1 MVRGR
6 FMYGGQLM
14 EEYSNTAPAL
24 LDNHVDDH
32 VDVEIQECLSSD
44 PPKSFFMFA
53 GAGSGKTRSL
63 INTLEYL
70 DKEKGHYLAERG
82 KQIAVITYTNAA
94 CDEIGRRLQ
103 YKSIF
108 MVSTIHS
115 FLWEMIKN
123 FQQDIKIWVEG
134 TITAEIDE
142 LQNKQKTGKGGAAA
156 TTRAE
161 KIISKQKRLE
171 KIKTVKRFSYN
182 PNGENLGFDS
192 LSHDEVIKIGSEF
205 IAIRETMQE
214 ILVNKFPI
222 LLIDE
227 SQDTKKELVDAFLCV
242 YEKHKN
248 WAIGMF
254 GDTMQKIYADGKDHL
269 DEAVP
274 QEWVF
279 PQKIMNHRSAER
291 IVGLA
296 NAVRKLSDGKE
307 QRPRSD
313 AKKGF
318 VRLFIANVLSNK
330 EQTERLVAEKMS
342 EITSDIEWQTN
353 TGYECLILEHHMAA
367 SRFSFSNLY
376 TPLNDSKEFD
386 SALRKGEIAEISFL
400 ANTISPL
407 VKAHQANNTFEIAK
421 IVRQSSPALSKKALS
436 LQPDKQ
442 QQKLEQAET
451 ATQSLFAL
459 WNDGKIPSCID
470 VLRNLKESGLY
481 ELSERMEE
489 IIDSTYAGEDP
500 KVIALK
506 AALSVPFDEM
516 EQYAVYVSDQ
526 SRFATHQGVKGFEYP
541 RVMVVLDDSEAR
553 GFLFSYEKL
562 FGTKEKTQTDL
573 RNEKEGKDTSI
584 QRTARLFYVACT
596 RAMESLAV
604 VAYSENPTMVRA
616 TALANG
622 WFMEEEIVMLDSL
635 VSDDN

>member
-1 MVRGR
+1 
-6 FMYGGQLM
+6 M
-14 EEYSNTAPAL
+14 EQYSNTETSL

-32 VDVEIQECLSSD
+32 VDVEIQECLNSE

-103 YKSIF
+103 YKPIF

-123 FQQDIKIWVEG
+123 FQQDIKIWVESS
-134 TITAEIDE
+134 IAAEIDE
-142 LQNKQKTGKGGAAA
+142 LQNKQKTGKGGSAA
-156 TTRAE
+156 TARAE

-182 PNGENLGFDS
+182 PNGDNLGFDS
-192 LSHDEVIKIGSEF
+192 LSHDEIIKIGSEF
-205 IAIRETMQE
+205 IAQRETMQE

-222 LLIDE
+222 MLVDE
-227 SQDTKKELVDAFLCV
+227 SQDTKKELVDALLCV
-242 YEKHKN
+242 YENHKN

-254 GDTMQKIYADGKDHL
+254 GDTMQKVYMDGKDRL

-274 QEWVF
+274 QDWVF
-279 PQKIMNHRSAER
+279 PQKIMNHRSAAR
-291 IVGLA
+291 IVELA

-313 AKKGF
+313 AKTGF
-318 VRLFIANVLSNK
+318 VRLFIANALCNK

-342 EITSDIEWQTN
+342 EITSDIGWQTD

-376 TPLNDSKEFD
+376 TPLNESKEFD

-421 IVRQSSPALSKKALS
+421 IVRQSSPLLSKKALS

-459 WNDGKIPSCID
+459 WDDGKTPSCID
-470 VLRNLKESGLY
+470 VLSNLKESGLY
-481 ELSERMEE
+481 EISERMEE
-489 IIDSTYAGEDP
+489 IIDGTYAGDDP

-506 AALSVPFDEM
+506 KALNVPFDEM
-516 EQYAVYVSDQ
+516 ERYAAYVSDQ
-526 SRFATHQGVKGFEYP
+526 SRFATHQGVKGLEYP

-553 GFLFSYEKL
+553 GNWFSYEKL
-562 FGTKEKTQTDL
+562 FGAKEKTQTDL
-573 RNEKEGKDTSI
+573 KNEKEGKDTSI

-604 VAYSENPTMVRA
+604 VAYSENPALVRA

-622 WFMEEEIVMLDSL
+622 WFAEEEIVMLDGL
-635 VSDDN
+635 VSDENS

>member
-1 MVRGR
+1 
-6 FMYGGQLM
+6 M
-14 EEYSNTAPAL
+14 EQYSNTETSL

-32 VDVEIQECLSSD
+32 VDVEIQECLSSE

-70 DKEKGHYLAERG
+70 DKEKGPYLAERG

-103 YKSIF
+103 YKPIF

-123 FQQDIKIWVEG
+123 FQQDIKIWVESS
-134 TITAEIDE
+134 ISAEIDE
-142 LQNKQKTGKGGAAA
+142 LQSKQKTGKGGSAA
-156 TTRAE
+156 TARAE
-161 KIISKQKRLE
+161 KIISKQKRLD

-182 PNGENLGFDS
+182 PNGDNLGFDS
-192 LSHDEVIKIGSEF
+192 LSHDEVIKMGSEF
-205 IAIRETMQE
+205 IATRETMQE

-222 LLIDE
+222 MLIDE
-227 SQDTKKELVDAFLCV
+227 SQDTKKELVDALLCV
-242 YEKHKN
+242 YENHKN

-254 GDTMQKIYADGKDHL
+254 GDTMQKIYLDGKDRL

-274 QEWVF
+274 KEWVF
-279 PQKIMNHRSAER
+279 PQKIMNHRSASR
-291 IVGLA
+291 IVDLA
-296 NAVRKLSDGKE
+296 NSVRKLSDGKE
-307 QRPRSD
+307 QRPRRD
-313 AKKGF
+313 AKTGC
-318 VRLFIANVLSNK
+318 VRLFIANALRNK
-330 EQTERLVAEKMS
+330 EQTERLVAEKMA
-342 EITSDIEWQTN
+342 ETTSDVEWKTD

-376 TPLNDSKEFD
+376 TPLNESKEFD

-407 VKAHQANNTFEIAK
+407 VKAYKSNNTFEIAK
-421 IVRQSSPALSKKALS
+421 IVRQSSPLLNKKVLS
-436 LQPDKQ
+436 LQPDRQ
-442 QQKLEQAET
+442 QQKLEQAEV
-451 ATQSLFAL
+451 AAQSLFAL
-459 WNDGKIPSCID
+459 WDDGKIPSCID
-470 VLRNLKESGLY
+470 VLSNIKGSGLY
-481 ELSERMEE
+481 EISERMEE
-489 IIDSTYAGEDP
+489 IIDSTYAGDDP

-506 AALSVPFDEM
+506 TALNVPFDEM
-516 EQYAVYVSDQ
+516 ERYAVYVSDQ
-526 SRFATHQGVKGFEYP
+526 SRFATHQGVKGLEYP

-562 FGTKEKTQTDL
+562 FGAKEKSPADL
-573 RNEKEGKDTSI
+573 KNETEGKDTSI

-596 RAMESLAV
+596 RAMDSLAV

-622 WFMEEEIVMLDSL
+622 WFTEEEIVMLD
-635 VSDDN
+635 